1 MRAGHP
7 LPGRMAKD
15 MMKVMRICPECDK
28 SVKGTGKSVP
38 SAGTERPRGRLLRR
52 IRGET
57 PLQGNQ
63 GGPAAHEGLEGPL
76 RVYGQDPAVTVW
88 SFGGR
93 DLELTSSRRNASSSN
108 PDSRTTP
115 MGRRPSWR
123 NNTLHSGKT
132 ASAPGE
138 HPQRPSTVQDG
149 RQCLLPLRHGAQLRG
164 VIESTGMCFRIDCV
178 PRGDFD
184 CVRSEPKREDRG
196 LFGKLFTIANRASPD
211 LADYTT

>member
-38 SAGTERPRGRLLRR
+38 SAGTKRPRGRLLRR

-63 GGPAAHEGLEGPL
+63 GGPAAHEGLEGLL

-123 NNTLHSGKT
+123 SNTLHSGRRL
-132 ASAPGE
+132 P
-138 HPQRPSTVQDG
+138 HPANTPSGHQLYKMVDG
-149 RQCLLPLRHGAQLRG
+149 VC
-164 VIESTGMCFRIDCV
+164 C
-178 PRGDFD
+178 
-184 CVRSEPKREDRG
+184 RSDTELSFEG
-196 LFGKLFTIANRASPD
+196 
-211 LADYTT
+211 